1 MVEFF
6 TKLSGIVWGPYL
18 IVLMLGVGIM
28 FTIRLRFIQF
38 RRFSLSF
45 KTMLG
50 NVTGKSKSED
60 DDGEI
65 SPFQALSTALASTV
79 GVGNIAGVATA
90 IAIGGPGAVFWMWFS
105 AIFGMATKFSEIVI
119 AMKYRQK
126 DDNGTWRGGTMYVY
140 KNGLGK
146 PWLGALFAFM
156 IAIVALVGCNMV
168 QTNTAAAS
176 LTDSFNIPGWVTG
189 LILTSLVAIVIVGG
203 VKRLGKITSVL
214 VPFMA
219 LFYIIGC
226 LIILIV
232 NIDNVIPGI
241 LLIVSTAFGG
251 QEAVGGF
258 TGATVAAAIQF
269 GIARGIFSN
278 EAGVGSSPIAH
289 AAAKSK
295 HPVEQG
301 LMGIM
306 EVFIDTIVVCTLTA
320 LAIVTTD
327 VWKTGETGA
336 VLTLNAFSSV
346 FGSYG
351 QVFMTIGVVIFAFS
365 TVIGWSWYG
374 ESAISYLF
382 GKKGVPSYRVIWLLA
397 AFSGTISN
405 LTVLWLFADVV
416 NGIAV
421 LVNLI
426 AILFMSKEIVK
437 IVRDYFDEFDRPNS
451 RFANKIG

>member
-1 MVEFF
+1 MEEFF

-38 RRFSLSF
+38 RKFSLSF
-45 KTMLG
+45 KTMWG
-50 NVTGKSKSED
+50 NMTGKKKSED
-60 DDGEI
+60 EDGEI
-65 SPFQALSTALASTV
+65 NPFQALSTALASTV

-126 DDNGTWRGGTMYVY
+126 DDSGLWRGGTMYVY
-140 KNGLGK
+140 KNGLKK

-176 LTDSFNIPGWVTG
+176 IEDSFNIPGWATG
-189 LILTSLVAIVIVGG
+189 IFLTSLVAIVIVGG

-226 LIILIV
+226 LIILLV
-232 NIDNVIPGI
+232 HIDNVIPGL

-258 TGATVAAAIQF
+258 AGATVAAAIQF

-301 LMGIM
+301 LLGIM
-306 EVFIDTIVVCTLTA
+306 EVFVDTIIICTLTA
-320 LAIVTTD
+320 LSIVTTE

-336 VLTLNAFSSV
+336 VLTLDAFSSV

-351 QVFMTIGVVIFAFS
+351 QVFMTIAVVIFAFS

-382 GKKGVPSYRVIWLLA
+382 GKRGIPTYRIIWLIA
-397 AFSGTISN
+397 AFTGTISN

-426 AILFMSKEIVK
+426 AIIFMSKEIVK
-437 IVRDYFDEFDRPNS
+437 IVREYFDGLDGHS
-451 RFANKIG
+451 GVANKIG